1 MTVLL
6 HSLALVF
13 CLLAVSSCHGP
24 CPCLHVEEIVP
35 PQWRCREELFICRV
49 RLIDGFLDD
58 DSYEVSWTVPA
69 CFLGCD
75 GMIALLFGSSF
86 AFECWVGGSND
97 RVDEI
102 RRERSVKDCMFAF
115 SALHI
120 RSDQRYLHLM
130 MQIIRAYG
138 GAGD

>member
-1 MTVLL
+1 
-6 HSLALVF
+6 
-13 CLLAVSSCHGP
+13 
-24 CPCLHVEEIVP
+24 LHVEEIVP

-49 RLIDGFLDD
+49 RLIDGFLD

-86 AFECWVGGSND
+86 AFECWVDGSND

-102 RRERSVKDCMFAF
+102 RREKKCEGMHVCNFCIAYQ
-115 SALHI
+115 I
-120 RSDQRYLHLM
+120 RSEISTFDDANHQSIWRSGGLSVNEHLF
-130 MQIIRAYG
+130 IRAPCPVG
-138 GAGD
+138 WLSM